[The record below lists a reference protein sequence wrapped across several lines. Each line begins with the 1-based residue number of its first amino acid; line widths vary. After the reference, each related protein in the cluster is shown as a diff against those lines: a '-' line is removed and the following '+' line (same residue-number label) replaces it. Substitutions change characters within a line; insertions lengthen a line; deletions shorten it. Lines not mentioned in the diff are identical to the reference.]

1 MFIIPI
7 ILAALQ
13 VILLVTVFN
22 FDTPIMIKQSGEYE
36 KLKKLMSNI
45 YHPYVVQEKIDEIGA
60 QNDTSVEDN
69 GDVSYGEA
77 CCGP

>member
-1 MFIIPI
+1 
-7 ILAALQ
+7 
-13 VILLVTVFN
+13 
-22 FDTPIMIKQSGEYE
+22 MIKQSGEYE